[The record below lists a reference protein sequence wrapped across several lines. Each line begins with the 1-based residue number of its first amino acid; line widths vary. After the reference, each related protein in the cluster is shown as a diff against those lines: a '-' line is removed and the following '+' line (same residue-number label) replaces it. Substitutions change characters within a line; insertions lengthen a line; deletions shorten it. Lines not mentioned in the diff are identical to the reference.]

1 MTRRVI
7 IPTRQRDKAKREEQ
21 SLQKLLIQL
30 CSLYASR
37 LQDLNR
43 LFHIPN
49 GGGRAPTEAKILVG
63 QGVRAGVPD
72 LELPL
77 VRPESMNIVC
87 PSRGYHRLYIEMKRP
102 GEEPSE
108 EQQGWIDWLR
118 SEGNCVQVC
127 QSVDAAWLIV
137 LWYLRPRFEITR
149 EFARDLSP
157 HVGMMYSLSRP
168 NVILGADDEVLFEG
182 HDSAEAAE
190 FVRFCRG
197 EW

>member
-1 MTRRVI
+1 MTAPSKIRSDRR
-7 IPTRQRDKAKREEQ
+7 PAANRAEQ
-21 SLQKLLIQL
+21 SLQKTLIQL
-30 CSLYASR
+30 AALYSPR
-37 LQDLNR
+37 LPELNR

-63 QGVRAGVPD
+63 QGVRPGVPD

-77 VRPESMNIVC
+77 IRPDSMNLVR
-87 PSRGYHRLYIEMKRP
+87 PSRGYHRLYLEMKRP
-102 GEEPSE
+102 SEDPSAAQRE
-108 EQQGWIDWLR
+108 WIDWLR

-127 QSVDAAWLIV
+127 QSVDAAWLTI
-137 LWYLRPRFEITR
+137 LWYLRPRFAITR
-149 EFARDLSP
+149 EFARDISP

-168 NVILGADDEVLFEG
+168 RLVLGVDDEVLFEG
-182 HDSAEAAE
+182 HDSAEASE

>member
-1 MTRRVI
+1 M
-7 IPTRQRDKAKREEQ
+7 
-21 SLQKLLIQL
+21 
-30 CSLYASR
+30 
-37 LQDLNR
+37 
-43 LFHIPN
+43 
-49 GGGRAPTEAKILVG
+49 
-63 QGVRAGVPD
+63 
-72 LELPL
+72 
-77 VRPESMNIVC
+77 
-87 PSRGYHRLYIEMKRP
+87 
-102 GEEPSE
+102 
-108 EQQGWIDWLR
+108 
-118 SEGNCVQVC
+118 QVC